1 MKLLLYIKRCLIIT
15 LLTHECDIL
24 WPIPI
29 LEMLECLRQFPP
41 TDLTGL
47 EACEYLRANLLPGR
61 PKSLRDCTSD
71 QGMLVNNKVIALLAE
86 HVVLALLALVVGLLL
101 AEGMAAV
108 VAEEPV
114 VAGLLLL
121 LVDYLFVLVLLQL
134 QKDVLSQLCAL
145 CLGLPSELLLLL
157 LLALLGL
164 LSLVLTRLAVASQ
177 RFLDLAWVLH

>member
-1 MKLLLYIKRCLIIT
+1 
-15 LLTHECDIL
+15 
-24 WPIPI
+24 
-29 LEMLECLRQFPP
+29 
-41 TDLTGL
+41 
-47 EACEYLRANLLPGR
+47 
-61 PKSLRDCTSD
+61 
-71 QGMLVNNKVIALLAE
+71 MLVNNKVIALLAE